1 MKPVSIRSMFLGLE
15 VGQSFDVELLGTN
28 TPTIRY
34 YASDL
39 GMTMG
44 RKFRTHV
51 NRERGVISVIRE
63 A

>member
-1 MKPVSIRSMFLGLE
+1 MFLGLE
-15 VGQSFDVELLGTN
+15 VGQSFDVELLGAN